1 MHIFWF
7 LNFLKRGGVSPPPLD
22 CYLPVPQVQLG
33 PQRQI
38 LQEQP
43 GLLLSFLI
51 AVFMIFV
58 FFVIV

>member
-1 MHIFWF
+1 MIFK
-7 LNFLKRGGVSPPPLD
+7 KRRRVIASIDG
-22 CYLPVPQVQLG
+22 YLPVPQAQLG

-58 FFVIV
+58 FIVIV